1 MNSTDRLA
9 TVRHS
14 ALDPGINM
22 DAKPSAK
29 MFLQIKYAQ
38 PTALAHLNDTAL
50 SQQDI
55 VGCQMTRTSQKQPEE
70 YDRGIHLVLKIP

>member
-1 MNSTDRLA
+1 MNSTDHLA

-38 PTALAHLNDTAL
+38 PIALAHLNDTAL
-50 SQQDI
+50 S
-55 VGCQMTRTSQKQPEE
+55 
-70 YDRGIHLVLKIP
+70 